1 MLIKTETLDLI
12 RTEMDNIPTEYHKPF
27 SSNHE
32 GYAVLQDQVDS
43 LWEEVKTGKKRIKSQ
58 LYAEGNPG
66 STFAEVTEKHHKKHV
81 QEEAVKV
88 AAMAIRIIQELTY

>member
-58 LYAEGNPG
+58 LFAEGQPSDG
-66 STFAEVTEKHHKKHV
+66 FRDAVAKHHKNHV
-81 QEEAVKV
+81 REEAVKV